1 MAPGERWEWH
11 DRRAVLTRTELPFG
25 RVGVQDL
32 PITEVKVYLQ

>member
-11 DRRAVLTRTELPFG
+11 DRRAVLTTEPPFG

-32 PITEVKVYLQ
+32 PITEVEIYLQ